1 MRHKLLLGIVAATVA
16 ATPAAAQRCLG
27 TTSFSA
33 GSIRLG
39 GGLATNDGVQTWGV
53 DVALG
58 RVTGPFG
65 GVEVART
72 SRRGSSSR
80 RYVGLMGGYA
90 VDMNPSRT
98 LQFCP
103 VVSLASRSGPMIG
116 AGNFSGQSFSFG
128 GSIGGVASSG
138 PDFQFVPFGS
148 VAYGVAYMNSRTLAS
163 PRNAYVDY
171 VGVEVGSGMVFN
183 NSVTLK
189 PSVAIPVTLDGAN
202 ATFRL
207 AFSVNFG
214 TAAR

>member
-1 MRHKLLLGIVAATVA
+1 MRHKLLLSIVAATVA
-16 ATPAAAQRCLG
+16 AAPAAAQRCLG

-33 GSIRLG
+33 GAIRLG
-39 GGLATNDGVQTWGV
+39 GGLSMNDGVQTWGV

-58 RVTGPFG
+58 KVTGPFG

-72 SRRGSSSR
+72 SIRGSSWR
-80 RYVGLMGGYA
+80 RFVGVMGGYA
-90 VDMNPSRT
+90 VDMNPTRT

-116 AGNFSGQSFSFG
+116 VGNFSGQSFSFG

-148 VAYGVAYMNSRTLAS
+148 VAYVNTRTVDA
-163 PRNAYVDY
+163 PRDVYVDY

-189 PSVAIPVTLDGAN
+189 PSVAIPVTLDGGN

-214 TAAR
+214 AAAR